1 MQPSVSS
8 SDNPQSLTKI
18 PCGFASPVPIAAALA
33 SLTFAF
39 SPLVWFYSIQA
50 EVFALNNAFVAV
62 SYFTSHFTT
71 ANPLLYFSLQ
81 VLLSSAVAFWE
92 HRSATIAVV
101 GAFFIGLGLTNQ
113 HTLVFYALPLI
124 IWAMIINPALLRVT
138 VFLKMCAAGLVGL
151 LPYAYLP
158 IASLQMPATT
168 WGDQS
173 TFEGLAVRLLMP
185 VVQLTAASGFRR
197 HVLREEYGTFTLYSG
212 NTRSQLVLALRM

>member
-1 MQPSVSS
+1 
-8 SDNPQSLTKI
+8 
-18 PCGFASPVPIAAALA
+18 LA

-62 SYFTSHFTT
+62 SYFAPHFTT
-71 ANPLLYFSLQ
+71 ANPLLQFFFQ
-81 VLLSSAVAFWE
+81 VLLSCAVVFWE
-92 HRSATIAVV
+92 QRSAAIAVL

-113 HTLVFYALPLI
+113 HTLVFYAVPLI
-124 IWAMIINPALLRVT
+124 VWAMFIDPALLRVT

-173 TFEGLAVRLLMP
+173 TFEGLGMRLLIP
-185 VVQLTAASGFRR
+185 DAQLTAASGFRR